1 MSSLVRRDSRRR
13 VRAVT
18 TAAFWLVLASSRS
31 TSAQETVTDVL
42 SFLLTNRSIAT
53 GDVVRD
59 EQAATAVRD
68 TLSNF
73 LLLELA
79 TLPTV
84 SSSTGFAYRV
94 DRELGGAIVRSSD
107 NFGPFFVERS
117 LTMGRRSA
125 AVHVAYQE
133 MAFDRI
139 DGRPLTDGTLL
150 ATAARFR
157 GDLEPFD
164 RETLALRL
172 RTRTVTLSTNI
183 GLTDRLDIAAAL
195 PLVRLTLRGER
206 VDTVRGVQ
214 FLQATAR
221 ADTSGTGDLVVSAK
235 YNVVRRGASGLAV
248 GAEGTLP
255 TGAAENL
262 LGAGE
267 TSLKP
272 KAIASLERERV
283 AIHSEVGYS
292 FGGLSRE
299 LDYGGA
305 VTFVGGP
312 RVTFVGEMLGRR
324 LESLGRLAE
333 LVAPHPRLAA
343 VETIRLTGVAEP
355 THRLMAVGGVKWN
368 VAGTWLL
375 TASVVRPLTSAGL
388 TASVIP
394 FVVAEYSF
402 ER

>member
-1 MSSLVRRDSRRR
+1 MNSRSQRGSRRC
-13 VRAVT
+13 VRPVAIV
-18 TAAFWLVLASSRS
+18 AFGMVLAWSRS
-31 TSAQETVTDVL
+31 TTAQESVTDVL

-53 GDVVRD
+53 GDAVRD

-68 TLSNF
+68 TISDF
-73 LLLELA
+73 LLLELS

-84 SSSTGFAYRV
+84 SSSTGFAYRI

-117 LTMGRRSA
+117 LTTGIRSP

-133 MAFDRI
+133 MVFDRI
-139 DGRPLTDGTLL
+139 DGRHLTDGTLL

-157 GDLEPFD
+157 GDVEPFD
-164 RETLALRL
+164 QETLSLRL
-172 RTRTVTLSTNI
+172 RTQTVTLSTNI
-183 GLTDRLDIAAAL
+183 GLTDRLDVAAAL

-206 VDTVRGVQ
+206 FDTLRGVQ
-214 FLQATAR
+214 FLQAAAR
-221 ADTSGTGDLVVSAK
+221 ADTSGIGDLVVRAK
-235 YNVVRRGASGLAV
+235 YNVVRRGGSGLAV
-248 GAEGTLP
+248 GAESRLP

-267 TSLKP
+267 ASLKP

-283 AIHSEVGYS
+283 AVHSEIGYW

-305 VTFVGGP
+305 VTVVGGP

-333 LVAPHPRLAA
+333 LVRPHARLAG

-355 THRLMAVGGVKWN
+355 THHVMAVGGVKWN

-375 TASVVRPLTSAGL
+375 TASVTRPLTSAGL
-388 TASVIP
+388 TARVIP
-394 FVVAEYSF
+394 LVVAEYSF
-402 ER
+402 GQ

>member
-221 ADTSGTGDLVVSAK
+221 ADTSGIGDLVVSAK

-267 TSLKP
+267 ISLKP

-312 RVTFVGEMLGRR
+312 RVTFDGEMLGRR

-333 LVAPHPRLAA
+333 LVTPHPRIAA
-343 VETIRLTGVAEP
+343 VETIRLTGVEEP

>member
-1 MSSLVRRDSRRR
+1 MSSLVRPGSGSR
-13 VRAVT
+13 VRAVMI
-18 TAAFWLVLASSRS
+18 AAFCLVLAWSRS
-31 TSAQETVTDVL
+31 TSAQESVTDVL

-79 TLPTV
+79 TLPTA

-94 DRELGGAIVRSSD
+94 DRELGGAVVRSSD

-117 LTMGRRSA
+117 LTTGMRSA
-125 AVHVAYQE
+125 AVHMAYQE

-139 DGRPLTDGTLL
+139 DGRPLADGSLL

-164 RETLALRL
+164 RETLSLRL

-214 FLQATAR
+214 SLQATVA
-221 ADTSGTGDLVVSAK
+221 ADTSGIGDLVLRAK
-235 YNVVRRGASGLAV
+235 YNVVRRRGSGLAI

-267 TSLKP
+267 ASLMP
-272 KAIASLERERV
+272 KAVVSLERERLGV
-283 AIHSEVGYS
+283 HGEVGYS

-305 VTFVGGP
+305 VTWVGGP

-324 LESLGRLAE
+324 LESIGRLTE
-333 LVAPHPRLAA
+333 LVGPHPRLAA

-375 TASVVRPLTSAGL
+375 TASVLRPLTSAGL
-388 TASVIP
+388 TATVIP
-394 FVVAEYSF
+394 LVVAEYSF
-402 ER
+402 GQ

>member
-1 MSSLVRRDSRRR
+1 MSSLPRRR
-13 VRAVT
+13 SGPRARAVT
-18 TAAFWLVLASSRS
+18 IAALGFVLACARS
-31 TSAQETVTDVL
+31 TTAQESVTDVL

-53 GDVVRD
+53 GDVLRD
-59 EQAATAVRD
+59 ENAATAVRD
-68 TLSNF
+68 TMSNF

-94 DRELGGAIVRSSD
+94 DRQLGGAVVRSSD

-117 LTMGRRSA
+117 LTTGVRSP

-133 MAFDRI
+133 MAFDKI
-139 DGRPLTDGTLL
+139 DGRSLTDGTLL

-157 GDLEPFD
+157 GDLEPYD
-164 RETLALRL
+164 RETLSLRL
-172 RTRTVTLSTNI
+172 RTRTVTLSTNM
-183 GLTDRLDIAAAL
+183 GLTDRLDVAAAL
-195 PLVRLTLRGER
+195 PLVRLSLRGER

-214 FLQATAR
+214 FVQATAR
-221 ADTSGTGDLVVSAK
+221 ADASGIGDLVLRAK
-235 YNVVRRGASGLAV
+235 YNVVRRGGSGLAV

-255 TGAAENL
+255 TGAAEDL
-262 LGAGE
+262 LGAGDA
-267 TSLKP
+267 SLKP

-283 AIHSEVGYS
+283 GVHGEVGYS

-305 VTFVGGP
+305 VTLVGGS
-312 RVTFVGEMLGRR
+312 RVTFVAEMLGRR

-333 LVAPHPRLAA
+333 LVVPHPRLAA
-343 VETIRLTGVAEP
+343 VETIRLSAVAEP

-368 VAGTWLL
+368 VSGTWLL
-375 TASVVRPLTSAGL
+375 SASVTRPLTSAGM
-388 TASVIP
+388 TARVMP
-394 FVVAEYSF
+394 VVVVEHSF
-402 ER
+402 GR